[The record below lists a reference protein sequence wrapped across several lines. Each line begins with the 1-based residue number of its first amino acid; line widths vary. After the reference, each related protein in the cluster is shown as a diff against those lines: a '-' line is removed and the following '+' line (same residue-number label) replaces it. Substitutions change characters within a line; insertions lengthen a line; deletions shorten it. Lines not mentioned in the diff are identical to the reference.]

1 MFSSARPAAA
11 RTTRKTETSFI
22 TSKSKVKCK
31 SYLTLAIENHA
42 ELKQKRR
49 EEKDRIIESRR
60 MDLGSPEVIG

>member
-1 MFSSARPAAA
+1 MSPLVAAA
-11 RTTRKTETSFI
+11 RTTSKTETSFI

-31 SYLTLAIENHA
+31 SLTLAIENHA